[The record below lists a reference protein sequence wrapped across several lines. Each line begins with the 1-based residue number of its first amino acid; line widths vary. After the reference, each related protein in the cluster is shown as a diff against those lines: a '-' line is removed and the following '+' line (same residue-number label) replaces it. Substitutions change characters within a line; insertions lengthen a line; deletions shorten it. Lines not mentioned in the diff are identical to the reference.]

1 MDLLCFSHLRW
12 DFVYQR
18 PNHLMARAARRH
30 RVFFVEE
37 PIRDTT
43 IPRLTT
49 SRRDGVTVVVPH
61 IAATDRDG
69 EERQLRL
76 LLDELVR
83 GERLSH
89 PVVWYYTPMALPWT
103 RHIAATARATVYDC
117 MDHLAGFLGAP
128 DDLLDLEQELMA
140 SADLVFTGGAS
151 LHSLKRRVHG
161 AVHCFPSSVD
171 TAHFGRARE
180 ATTDPADQR
189 AIPGPRI
196 GYFGVIDERLD
207 LELIGEVAGRRPDW
221 RLVMVGPVVKID
233 PDSLPEASNIHYL
246 GPKSYSELPDYL
258 AGWDAAMMPF
268 ARNAATR
275 YISPTKTP
283 EYLAGG
289 RPVASTSIHDVVN
302 PYGEAGLVHVGDTP
316 EEFEAAICRALADDR
331 EALCRRADA
340 FLANQSWDRTWAQME
355 ALIAD
360 TLAAR
365 RAPTIRRPAAAATA
379 RQATS
384 RSIGTGVP
392 AVSAASRRSEP

>member
-1 MDLLCFSHLRW
+1 MDLVCFSHLRW

-18 PNHLMARAARRH
+18 PNHLMARAAQRH

-37 PIRDTT
+37 PIRDAT

-61 IAATDRDG
+61 IAAGDRDD

-76 LLDELVR
+76 LVDELIK
-83 GERLSH
+83 GERVSQ

-103 RHIAATARATVYDC
+103 RHIAAAARATVYDC

-128 DDLLDLEQELMA
+128 DDLLDLEQELME

-171 TAHFGRARE
+171 TAHFARARRPVAE
-180 ATTDPADQR
+180 PADQQ
-189 AIPGPRI
+189 AIPRPRI

-207 LELIGEVAGRRPDW
+207 IELLRAVAASRPDW
-221 RLVMVGPVVKID
+221 QLVLVGPVVKID
-233 PDSLPEASNIHYL
+233 AATLPVAPNIHYL
-246 GPKSYSELPDYL
+246 GAKSYAELPEYL
-258 AGWDAAMMPF
+258 AGWDAAIMPF

-289 RPVASTSIHDVVN
+289 RPVASTSIHDVVT

-316 EEFEAAICRALADDR
+316 DEFESAIERALADDP
-331 EALCRRADA
+331 ASLTRRADA
-340 FLANQSWDRTWAQME
+340 FLASQSWDGTWAQME

-365 RAPTIRRPAAAATA
+365 RAPTIRRPAAAAAA
-379 RQATS
+379 R
-384 RSIGTGVP
+384 RMIGTSVP
-392 AVSAASRRSEP
+392 SISATSRRSEP